1 MIDRDRSI
9 KKKTY
14 LSYIINYYT
23 CLCAFVCGELIVR
36 IQTLL
41 ILNKLY
47 YLKKKL
53 NHFQKNNY

>member
-9 KKKTY
+9 RKKHIYHTQ
-14 LSYIINYYT
+14 LIIIRV
-23 CLCAFVCGELIVR
+23 FVRVCVCELFVR